1 MGEKRIDFTP
11 IDKPAEEPTKV
22 EQLDLETHARLEAGL
37 IDSRHASDTVSATQ
51 PALTIAP
58 EKRSSSLWQAIK
70 RVFRKPVR

>member
-11 IDKPAEEPTKV
+11 IDKSAEEPAKA

-37 IDSRHASDTVSATQ
+37 IDSLHASDTVSATQ
-51 PALTIAP
+51 PARTIAP
-58 EKRSSSLWQAIK
+58 EKRSSSLWQAIN